1 MHKLLGGDK
10 VDQYLFQGYWE
21 FRGSAISAIVVYIM
35 ILAFL
40 WISNKRRKFVI
51 TKSILELFFITYC
64 ICVLKITGIIG
75 MKFNLSYFS
84 FSMLP
89 LGIPFVG
96 GSLKM
101 IFLNFLLF
109 APYGFL
115 LPIVFKNSKWSY
127 KKIIVI
133 GFATT
138 IIIEILQ
145 VFAGRFSEIDDI
157 LTNGFGTLVGYI
169 IYVSL
174 GKIKDKD
181 NRRRGIIQLL
191 TTCLVVAITTVSI
204 SLVCKE
210 DENIEYVPD
219 GIEAIPTEEVLYI
232 KSYHNDNIIDLNEDM
247 ILNLN
252 CDISNYIFFLD
263 EVKSISKNIDEIINN
278 DDNYFVEIRFKE
290 PQNIKYS
297 SNGSFEMK
305 NVVSIMLDVN
315 NYTLYWGDEYD
326 MYTEEGDSSSFKNQ
340 ELKYKKES
348 KEKYDP
354 LKERIKQYFEK

>member
-1 MHKLLGGDK
+1 ME
-10 VDQYLFQGYWE
+10 QYLFQGYWE
-21 FRGSAISAIVVYIM
+21 CRGSIISSVLLYII

-40 WISNKRRKFVI
+40 WISNKRRKFLI
-51 TKSILELFFITYC
+51 TRSIFELIFITYC
-64 ICVLKITGIIG
+64 ICVLRITGIIG

-84 FSMLP
+84 FSMFS

-109 APYGFL
+109 VPYGFL

-127 KKIIVI
+127 KKIIAI

-169 IYVSL
+169 LYISL
-174 GKIKDKD
+174 GKIKNKYS
-181 NRRRGIIQLL
+181 RRRGIIQLL

-204 SLVCKE
+204 SLVCKK
-210 DENIEYVPD
+210 DEYIEYVPD

-232 KSYHNDNIIDLNEDM
+232 KSYHNNNILDLNEDM

-252 CDISNYIFFLD
+252 CDIANYIYSLD
-263 EVKSISKNIDEIINN
+263 EFKSISKNIDEIISK
-278 DDNYFVEIRFKE
+278 DDEYFVEIRFRN
-290 PQNIKYS
+290 PQDIKYIHNES
-297 SNGSFEMK
+297 CDMK
-305 NVVSIMLDVN
+305 NVTSIILDIN
-315 NYTLYWGDEYD
+315 NYILYWGNEYD
-326 MYTEEGDSSSFKNQ
+326 MYTKEGDSLSFKNQ

-354 LKERIKQYFEK
+354 LKERIKIYFEKE